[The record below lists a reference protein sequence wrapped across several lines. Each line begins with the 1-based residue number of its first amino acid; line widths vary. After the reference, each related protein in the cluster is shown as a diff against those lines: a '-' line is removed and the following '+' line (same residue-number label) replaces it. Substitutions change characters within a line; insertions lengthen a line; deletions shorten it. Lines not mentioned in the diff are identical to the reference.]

1 MKNWPLEVS
10 QLTLEIKPIY
20 HLISKNIKKKI
31 LVLNLSTFKPDK
43 YEQSND
49 LLATVMRYRLCEAK
63 EK

>member
-20 HLISKNIKKKI
+20 HLISKNIKKI
-31 LVLNLSTFKPDK
+31 LFLNLSTFK

-49 LLATVMRYRLCEAK
+49 LLATVMRYRLCKAK